1 MLHIKSFFGR
11 RICLTV
17 TVVCLGCCLTSL
29 SVGYGQ
35 TVEPGTV
42 IAVIEKAYGL
52 FKMRIAYSAPQTH
65 WRHSSER
72 LRRRS
77 SRRYEIRSYEP

>member
-1 MLHIKSFFGR
+1 MLMESMALARLKETDMLHIKSFFGR

-52 FKMRIAYSAPQTH
+52 FK
-65 WRHSSER
+65 
-72 LRRRS
+72 
-77 SRRYEIRSYEP
+77 